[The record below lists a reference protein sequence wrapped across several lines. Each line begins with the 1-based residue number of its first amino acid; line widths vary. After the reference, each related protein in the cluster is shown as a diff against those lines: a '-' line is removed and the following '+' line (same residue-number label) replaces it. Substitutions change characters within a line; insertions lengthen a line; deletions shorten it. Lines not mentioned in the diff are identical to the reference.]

1 MFTYFVCWRIFTVR
15 RMRFRMISVFII
27 RATYA
32 DDRGRALRKAS
43 VCARIVTQKNKAALL
58 DGHHAFSLEGA
69 ILLSLSMH
77 QLAALSSPRM
87 AFHRVRGITLRS
99 STQNAFARLP
109 NSP

>member
-1 MFTYFVCWRIFTVR
+1 MFAAYFVCWRIFTVR

-32 DDRGRALRKAS
+32 DDPGREVHKAS
-43 VCARIVTQKNKAALL
+43 VCAGIVTQKNKAALL

-69 ILLSLSMH
+69 ILLSLSMQ
-77 QLAALSSPRM
+77 QLAALLSM